1 MKLMQK
7 IEVGTV
13 VQEHIAN
20 AIIYIYVVVS
30 IDTIERADSLAGK
43 GKYVTFE
50 LLYTEILDKSRTHLG
65 PMYQMS
71 LSRLQT
77 TIENESVWSIL

>member
-1 MKLMQK
+1 MKRLTPSEVIPGTIL
-7 IEVGTV
+7 IEQG
-13 VQEHIAN
+13 
-20 AIIYIYVVVS
+20 
-30 IDTIERADSLAGK
+30 DTIERADSLAGK

-50 LLYTEILDKSRTHLG
+50 LLYTEILNKSRTHLG

-77 TIENESVWSIL
+77 TIENESAWSIL

>member
-1 MKLMQK
+1 MKRLTPSEVIPGTIL
-7 IEVGTV
+7 IEQG
-13 VQEHIAN
+13 
-20 AIIYIYVVVS
+20 
-30 IDTIERADSLAGK
+30 DTIERADSLAGK

-50 LLYTEILDKSRTHLG
+50 LLYTEILNKSRTHLG